1 VAVTSYSSMT
11 RRILAGVLLGAVL
24 AGAQTQPS
32 SSALLDQAKAQ
43 AAEGQRAVFAIF
55 HASW

>member
-1 VAVTSYSSMT
+1 MT